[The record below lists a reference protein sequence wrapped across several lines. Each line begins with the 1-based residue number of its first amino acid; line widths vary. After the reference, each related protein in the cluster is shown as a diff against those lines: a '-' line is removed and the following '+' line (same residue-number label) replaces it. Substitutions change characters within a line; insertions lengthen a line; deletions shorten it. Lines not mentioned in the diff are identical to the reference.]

1 MMGDRRPTVN
11 EGDDGGGGTVK
22 GGDVDGM
29 VATVAGVGFVLGLRH
44 ALDPDHVVAVT
55 TLASQ
60 KIGLRRTS
68 LVGAFWGLGHAL
80 SLGAVGGVILALRL
94 TVPPAAGH
102 ALEAVVAVMLVV
114 LGTLALRRA
123 LRWRLHAH
131 PHQHD
136 GTTHVHFHA
145 HHRETPQEHGH
156 PHPFQGGLR
165 PFLVGLVHGL
175 AGSAGL
181 ALLALTA
188 APTLAAGLAYL
199 AIFGVGSIAGM
210 LLLSTLL
217 SVPLAYVEG
226 RYATLHRAVQ
236 LAAGAVSVAF
246 GLFVLWE
253 HAAGAAA
260 AAWLS

>member
-1 MMGDRRPTVN
+1 L
-11 EGDDGGGGTVK
+11 
-22 GGDVDGM
+22 DGM

-80 SLGAVGGVILALRL
+80 SLGLAGGVILALRL
-94 TVPPAAGH
+94 TVPPTASH
-102 ALEAVVAVMLVV
+102 ALEALVAVMLVV

-123 LRWRLHAH
+123 LRWKLHAH

-145 HHRETPQEHGH
+145 HRREETQVHRH
-156 PHPFQGGLR
+156 PHPLQGGLR

-188 APTLAAGLAYL
+188 APTLGAGLVYL
-199 AIFGVGSIAGM
+199 AIFGLGSIAGM
-210 LLLSTLL
+210 LLLSALM
-217 SVPLAYVEG
+217 SVPLSYVEA
-226 RYATLHRAVQ
+226 RYTALHRAVQ
-236 LAAGAVSVAF
+236 VAAGAVSVAF
-246 GLFVLWE
+246 GLYLLWE

-260 AAWLS
+260 AAWHS

>member
-1 MMGDRRPTVN
+1 M
-11 EGDDGGGGTVK
+11 
-22 GGDVDGM
+22 DGM

-80 SLGAVGGVILALRL
+80 SLGLAGGVILALRL
-94 TVPPAAGH
+94 TVPPAASH
-102 ALEAVVAVMLVV
+102 ALEALVAVMLVV

-123 LRWRLHAH
+123 LRWKLHAH

-136 GTTHVHFHA
+136 GTAHVHFHA
-145 HHRETPQEHGH
+145 HRREETQVHLH
-156 PHPFQGGLR
+156 PHPLQGGLR

-188 APTLAAGLAYL
+188 APTLGAGLVYL
-199 AIFGVGSIAGM
+199 AIFGLGSIAGM
-210 LLLSTLL
+210 LLLSALM
-217 SVPLAYVEG
+217 SVPLSYVEA
-226 RYATLHRAVQ
+226 RYAALHRGVQ
-236 LAAGAVSVAF
+236 VAAGAVSVAF
-246 GLFVLWE
+246 GLYLLWE

>member
-1 MMGDRRPTVN
+1 M
-11 EGDDGGGGTVK
+11 
-22 GGDVDGM
+22 DGM

-80 SLGAVGGVILALRL
+80 SLGAAGGLILALRL
-94 TVPPAAGH
+94 TVPPAVSH
-102 ALEAVVAVMLVV
+102 ALEALVAVMLIV

-123 LRWRLHAH
+123 RRWKLHAH
-131 PHQHD
+131 PHEHD
-136 GTTHVHFHA
+136 GATHVHFHA
-145 HHRETPQEHGH
+145 HRREEAPPVHVH
-156 PHPFQGGLR
+156 PHPLQGGLR

-188 APTLAAGLAYL
+188 APTLRAGLAYL
-199 AIFGVGSIAGM
+199 AIFGLGSIAGM
-210 LLLSTLL
+210 LLLSALL
-217 SVPLAYVEG
+217 SVVSLFRVGMTIVKCGWVMG
-226 RYATLHRAVQ
+226 RSGDGPC
-236 LAAGAVSVAF
+236 GAIWRDC
-246 GLFVLWE
+246 GD
-253 HAAGAAA
+253 AAA
-260 AAWLS
+260 PARPGRSGAPGDGRPGRRAWRQVPQSG

>member
-1 MMGDRRPTVN
+1 
-11 EGDDGGGGTVK
+11 
-22 GGDVDGM
+22 M

-80 SLGAVGGVILALRL
+80 ALGVAGGVILALRL
-94 TVPPAAGH
+94 TIPPATRH
-102 ALEAVVAVMLVV
+102 ALEALVAVMLVV
-114 LGTLALRRA
+114 LGTLALRRG
-123 LRWRLHAH
+123 LRWKLHAH

-145 HHRETPQEHGH
+145 HRRQETQVHRH
-156 PHPFQGGLR
+156 PHPLQGGLR

-188 APTLAAGLAYL
+188 APTLGAGLVYL
-199 AIFGVGSIAGM
+199 AIFGLGSIAGM
-210 LLLSTLL
+210 LLLSALM
-217 SVPLAYVEG
+217 SVPLSYVEA
-226 RYATLHRAVQ
+226 RYAALHRAVQ
-236 LAAGAVSVAF
+236 VAAGAVSVAL
-246 GLFVLWE
+246 GLYLLWE

-260 AAWLS
+260 AAWPS

>member
-1 MMGDRRPTVN
+1 M
-11 EGDDGGGGTVK
+11 
-22 GGDVDGM
+22 DGM

-44 ALDPDHVVAVT
+44 ALDPDHVVAVS

-68 LVGAFWGLGHAL
+68 LVGACWGLGH
-80 SLGAVGGVILALRL
+80 ALRL
-94 TVPPAAGH
+94 TVPPAASH
-102 ALEAVVAVMLVV
+102 ALEALVAVMLVV

-123 LRWRLHAH
+123 LRWKLHAH

-145 HHRETPQEHGH
+145 HRREETQVHRH
-156 PHPFQGGLR
+156 PHPLQGGLR
-165 PFLVGLVHGL
+165 PYLVGLVHGL

-188 APTLAAGLAYL
+188 APTLGAGLVYL
-199 AIFGVGSIAGM
+199 AIFGLGSIAGM
-210 LLLSTLL
+210 LLLSALM
-217 SVPLAYVEG
+217 SVPLSYVEA
-226 RYATLHRAVQ
+226 RYAALHRGVQ
-236 LAAGAVSVAF
+236 VAAGAVSVAF
-246 GLFVLWE
+246 GLYLLWE
-253 HAAGAAA
+253 NAAGAAA

>member
-1 MMGDRRPTVN
+1 M
-11 EGDDGGGGTVK
+11 
-22 GGDVDGM
+22 DGM

-60 KIGLRRTS
+60 KVGLRRTS

-80 SLGAVGGVILALRL
+80 SLGVAGGVILALRL
-94 TVPPAAGH
+94 TVPPAASH
-102 ALEAVVAVMLVV
+102 ALEALVAVMLVV

-123 LRWRLHAH
+123 LRWKLHAH

-145 HHRETPQEHGH
+145 HRRQEIQVHRH
-156 PHPFQGGLR
+156 PHPLHGGLR

-188 APTLAAGLAYL
+188 APTLGAGLVYL
-199 AIFGVGSIAGM
+199 AIFGLGSIAGM
-210 LLLSTLL
+210 LLLSALM
-217 SVPLAYVEG
+217 SVPLAYVEA
-226 RYATLHRAVQ
+226 RYAALHRAVQ
-236 LAAGAVSVAF
+236 VAAGAVSVAF
-246 GLFVLWE
+246 GLYLLWE
-253 HAAGAAA
+253 HVVGAAA
-260 AAWLS
+260 TAWLS

>member
-1 MMGDRRPTVN
+1 
-11 EGDDGGGGTVK
+11 
-22 GGDVDGM
+22 M
-29 VATVAGVGFVLGLRH
+29 VVTVAGVGFVLGLRH

-60 KIGLRRTS
+60 KTGARRTS

-80 SLGAVGGVILALRL
+80 SLGVVGGAILALRL
-94 TVPPAAGH
+94 KVPPAASH
-102 ALEAVVAVMLVV
+102 ALEAVVAVMLVL

-145 HHRETPQEHGH
+145 HPRAETQSHLHR
-156 PHPFQGGLR
+156 HPFQGGLR

-188 APTLAAGLAYL
+188 APTLGAGLLYL

-210 LLLSTLL
+210 LLLSALM
-217 SVPLAYVEG
+217 SVPLAYVEA
-226 RYATLHRAVQ
+226 RYASLHRAVQ
-236 LAAGAVSVAF
+236 VAAGAVSVAF
-246 GLFVLWE
+246 GLYLLWQ

>member
-1 MMGDRRPTVN
+1 
-11 EGDDGGGGTVK
+11 
-22 GGDVDGM
+22 M
-29 VATVAGVGFVLGLRH
+29 VVTVAGVGFVLGLRH

-60 KIGLRRTS
+60 KTGARRTS

-80 SLGAVGGVILALRL
+80 SLGVVGGAILALRL
-94 TVPPAAGH
+94 KVPPAASH
-102 ALEAVVAVMLVV
+102 ALEAVVAVMLVL

-145 HHRETPQEHGH
+145 HPRAETQSHLHR
-156 PHPFQGGLR
+156 HPFQGGLR

-188 APTLAAGLAYL
+188 APTLGAGLLYL

-210 LLLSTLL
+210 LLLSALM
-217 SVPLAYVEG
+217 SVPLAYVEA
-226 RYATLHRAVQ
+226 RYASLHRAVQ
-236 LAAGAVSVAF
+236 VAAGAVSVAF
-246 GLFVLWE
+246 GLYLLWE

>member
-1 MMGDRRPTVN
+1 L
-11 EGDDGGGGTVK
+11 E
-22 GGDVDGM
+22 GM

-80 SLGAVGGVILALRL
+80 SLGVAGGVILALRL
-94 TVPPAAGH
+94 TVPPAASH
-102 ALEAVVAVMLVV
+102 ALEALVAVMLVV

-145 HHRETPQEHGH
+145 HRRQETQVHRH
-156 PHPFQGGLR
+156 PHPLQGGLR

-188 APTLAAGLAYL
+188 APTLGAGLVYL

-210 LLLSTLL
+210 LLLSALM
-217 SVPLAYVEG
+217 SVPLAYVEA
-226 RYATLHRAVQ
+226 RYAALHRAVQ
-236 LAAGAVSVAF
+236 VAAGAVSVAF
-246 GLFVLWE
+246 GLYLLWE
-253 HAAGAAA
+253 HTAGAASA
-260 AAWLS
+260 IWLS

>member
-1 MMGDRRPTVN
+1 
-11 EGDDGGGGTVK
+11 
-22 GGDVDGM
+22 M
-29 VATVAGVGFVLGLRH
+29 VVTVAGVGFVLGLRH

-60 KIGLRRTS
+60 KTGARRTS

-80 SLGAVGGVILALRL
+80 SLGVVGGAILALRL
-94 TVPPAAGH
+94 QVPPAASH
-102 ALEAVVAVMLVV
+102 ALEAVVAVMLVL

-123 LRWRLHAH
+123 LRWKLHAH

-145 HHRETPQEHGH
+145 HPRAETQSHLHR
-156 PHPFQGGLR
+156 HPFQGGLR

-188 APTLAAGLAYL
+188 APTLGAGLLYL

-210 LLLSTLL
+210 LLLSALM
-217 SVPLAYVEG
+217 SVPLAYVES
-226 RYATLHRAVQ
+226 RYASLHRAVQ
-236 LAAGAVSVAF
+236 VAAGAVSVAF
-246 GLFVLWE
+246 GLYLLWE

>member
-1 MMGDRRPTVN
+1 
-11 EGDDGGGGTVK
+11 
-22 GGDVDGM
+22 M

-80 SLGAVGGVILALRL
+80 ALGVAGGVILALRL
-94 TVPPAAGH
+94 TVPPATRH
-102 ALEAVVAVMLVV
+102 ALEALVAVMLVV

-123 LRWRLHAH
+123 LRWKLHAH

-145 HHRETPQEHGH
+145 HRRQETQVHRHAH
-156 PHPFQGGLR
+156 PLQGGLR

-188 APTLAAGLAYL
+188 APTLGAGLVYL
-199 AIFGVGSIAGM
+199 AIFGLGSIAGM
-210 LLLSTLL
+210 LLLSALM
-217 SVPLAYVEG
+217 SVPLSYVEA
-226 RYATLHRAVQ
+226 RYAALHRAVQ
-236 LAAGAVSVAF
+236 VAAGAVSVAF
-246 GLFVLWE
+246 GLYLLWE

-260 AAWLS
+260 ASWLS